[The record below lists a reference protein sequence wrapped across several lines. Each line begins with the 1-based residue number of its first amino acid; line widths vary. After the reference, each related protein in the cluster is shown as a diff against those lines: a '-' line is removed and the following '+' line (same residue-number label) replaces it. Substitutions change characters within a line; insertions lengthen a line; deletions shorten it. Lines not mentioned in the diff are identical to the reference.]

1 MSESV
6 VCLFS
11 DYFTA
16 GTLLDGSNNDKQGTV
31 GILYVATSYVIVII
45 SFRVPTVFLQ
55 NPEINKNATPT
66 LTDCSDILRSRL
78 SCSLTTSVWLQAIT
92 LALFEIHQS
101 NFHPPLHPPYNP
113 CPFRSPAAAMA
124 VIGDSS
130 GAIHSS
136 KAHIAGT
143 GGYPDD
149 SHNPFITAK
158 SEFANTMTAIEA
170 GYLLQDTFALVYEAR
185 LQEVGQDSH
194 DPSCGHWYR
203 SSCSALLYRT
213 WP

>member
-55 NPEINKNATPT
+55 SPEINKNATPT

-124 VIGDSS
+124 VIGDTS
-130 GAIHSS
+130 GAIQFLKGSYCRYWRIPRRQPQPIH
-136 KAHIAGT
+136 
-143 GGYPDD
+143 
-149 SHNPFITAK
+149 
-158 SEFANTMTAIEA
+158 
-170 GYLLQDTFALVYEAR
+170 
-185 LQEVGQDSH
+185 
-194 DPSCGHWYR
+194 YR
-203 SSCSALLYRT
+203 KVRVCQYYHGD
-213 WP
+213 